1 MKDTEKILFVN
12 CHMNQNIFKTIC
24 DFYGWKNAIYSSIHS
39 GLINNTWKVINNEQE
54 FILQKINTN
63 IFKRADF
70 IDDNLRLL
78 SDYFK
83 EHHPDYLFTAPVE
96 NKNGETLCL
105 VEDGHYRS
113 FHFIKNSF
121 TIDVVQNAGQ
131 AYEAAFQ
138 FGKFTAL
145 LNGLE
150 VSKLKITLPDFHNL
164 SLRYQQFDTAVQN
177 GNPDRIA
184 AVKNDI
190 LFIQSQKNIVEKFE
204 RFIQHPDAK
213 QRVTHHDT
221 KISNTLF
228 DEHQKGLCVIDL
240 DTIMPGYFLSDVGD
254 MMRTYICPVSEEE
267 ADLNKVIVRKEFLRS
282 IQEGYLAGIGNV
294 LSAYEKDN
302 FLLSGEVLIYMQA
315 IRFLADYIN
324 NDLYYGC
331 KYPTHNLVRARN
343 QIKLL
348 QEYQEAIKN

>member
-1 MKDTEKILFVN
+1 
-12 CHMNQNIFKTIC
+12 MNENIFKSIC
-24 DFYGWKNAIYSSIHS
+24 DFYGWKNAGYSSIHS
-39 GLINNTWKVINNEQE
+39 GLINHTWKVNSDGQE

-70 IDDNLRLL
+70 IDDNLKLL
-78 SDYFK
+78 SNYFK
-83 EHHPDYLFTAPVE
+83 THHPDYLFTAPIE
-96 NKNGETLCL
+96 NKNAETLCI

-113 FHFIKNSF
+113 FNFIKNSF
-121 TIDVVQNAGQ
+121 TIDVVQTPDQ

-145 LNGLE
+145 LNGLDANT
-150 VSKLKITLPDFHNL
+150 LKITLPDFHNL
-164 SLRYQQFDTAVQN
+164 SLRYQQFEAAILD
-177 GNPDRIA
+177 GNAERI
-184 AVKNDI
+184 VETENDI
-190 LFIQSQKNIVEKFE
+190 AFILSQKNIVEKFE
-204 RFIQHPDAK
+204 KFIHHAGAK

-221 KISNTLF
+221 KISNVLF
-228 DEHQKGLCVIDL
+228 DEKNKGLCVIDL

-267 ADLNKVIVRKEFLRS
+267 ADLSKVIVRKEFLKS
-282 IQEGYLAGIGNV
+282 IQDGYLKGMGNE
-294 LSAYEKDN
+294 LSPYEKDN
-302 FLLSGEVLIYMQA
+302 FFLSGEVLIYMQA

-324 NDLYYGC
+324 NDMYYGC

-348 QEYQEAIKN
+348 QEYQSAIQ